1 MPSPTVTALKTLY
14 MANLKE
20 VRTRI
25 ASVSSTQQITSA
37 MKMVSAAKFRRAQNA
52 IVGMRPY
59 ANQLGDIVSDIDTGD
74 GIQTPYHEVRKLEH
88 VLLVVVT
95 SNKGLCGA
103 FNSNVIKQAQARID
117 YYRSIAT
124 ADQPAQLSMIT
135 IGKRCSEY
143 FGKRFDNVVGS
154 HDELLD
160 NASFDAIATF
170 ADDILQQYCDKKYDR
185 VELVYNQFKN
195 SLVQI
200 LSTEQF
206 LPVTVNTTS
215 GNGGTAMKQT
225 ASDYIYEP
233 SKEEIL
239 AEIIPLTLRSQF
251 YRVILDSLASEHGA
265 RMNAMQKATDN
276 ATELLKELRLSYN
289 KARQAAITNEIIEIV
304 SGSEALKG

>member
-1 MPSPTVTALKTLY
+1 

-59 ANQLGDIVSDIDTGD
+59 ANQLGTIAADIDTGD
-74 GIQTPYHEVRKLEH
+74 GIQTPYHEVRRLEN

-103 FNSNVIKQAQARID
+103 FNSNVIKQAQARIEH
-117 YYRSIAT
+117 YRSNAT
-124 ADQPAQLSMIT
+124 PDQPARLAMIT
-135 IGKRCSEY
+135 IGKRCSEF

-154 HDELLD
+154 YDTLLD
-160 NASFDAIATF
+160 NASFDSVATL
-170 ADDILQQYCDKKYDR
+170 ADDIMQQFCDKKYDR
-185 VELVYNQFKN
+185 VELIYNQFKN

-206 LPVTVNTTS
+206 LPIVPDTS
-215 GNGGTAMKQT
+215 SKAADKRMAN
-225 ASDYIYEP
+225 DYIYEP

-239 AEIIPLTLRSQF
+239 
-251 YRVILDSLASEHGA
+251 LDSLASEHGA

>member
-1 MPSPTVTALKTLY
+1 

-59 ANQLGDIVSDIDTGD
+59 ARQLGDIVADIDTGD
-74 GIQTPYHEVRKLEH
+74 GIQTPYHEVRKLEN

-103 FNSNVIKQAQARID
+103 FNSNVLKQAQARID
-117 YYRSIAT
+117 DYRAHAT
-124 ADQPAQLSMIT
+124 AEQPAKLAMIT
-135 IGKRCSEY
+135 IGKRCTEY
-143 FGKRFDNVVGS
+143 FGKRFDNIVGS
-154 HDELLD
+154 YDSLLD
-160 NASFDAIATF
+160 NNTFDSIANL
-170 ADDILQQYCDKKYDR
+170 ADSIMEQFCNKQYDR
-185 VELVYNQFKN
+185 VEIIYNQFKN

-206 LPVTVNTTS
+206 LPVEAKASTAEGKG
-215 GNGGTAMKQT
+215 GNN
-225 ASDYIYEP
+225 DYIYEP
-233 SKEEIL
+233 SKEAIL
-239 AEIIPLTLRSQF
+239 REMIPLMLRSQF

>member
-1 MPSPTVTALKTLY
+1 

-25 ASVSSTQQITSA
+25 GSVSSTQQITSA

-52 IVGMRPY
+52 ILGMRPY
-59 ANQLGDIVSDIDTGD
+59 SAQLNEIMNDIDVED
-74 GIQTPYHEVRKLEH
+74 GIVTPYHDNRKVEN

-103 FNSNVIKQAQARID
+103 FNSNVIKE
-117 YYRSIAT
+117 AT
-124 ADQPAQLSMIT
+124 ARVNYYTNEGKVSDLQMIT
-135 IGKRCSEY
+135 IGKRATEF
-143 FGKRFDNVVGS
+143 FGKRNVNVVGS

-160 NASFDAIATF
+160 KPSFDTIATL
-170 ADDILQQYCDKKYDR
+170 ADSVMQSFCDKKYDR
-185 VELVYNQFKN
+185 VELIYNQFKN

-206 LPVTVNTTS
+206 LPVVPKSAASVTS
-215 GNGGTAMKQT
+215 KRN
-225 ASDYIYEP
+225 DYIYEP
-233 SKEEIL
+233 SKMEIL
-239 AEIIPLTLRSQF
+239 REMVPLTLRSHF
-251 YRVILDSLASEHGA
+251 YRVILDSLAAEHGA

-276 ATELLKELRLSYN
+276 ATELLKELKLSYN

>member
-1 MPSPTVTALKTLY
+1 

-59 ANQLGDIVSDIDTGD
+59 SRQLGEIVADIDTGD
-74 GIQTPYHEVRKLEH
+74 GIQTPYHEERKLEN
-88 VLLVVVT
+88 VLLIVVT

-117 YYRSIAT
+117 YYQASAT
-124 ADQPAQLSMIT
+124 PEQPAHLAMIT
-135 IGKRCSEY
+135 IGKRCTEY
-143 FGKRFDNVVGS
+143 FGKRFGNIVGS
-154 HDELLD
+154 HDSLLD
-160 NASFDAIATF
+160 NATFDDVANL
-170 ADDILQQYCDKKYDR
+170 ADGIMEQFCSKKYDR
-185 VELVYNQFKN
+185 VELIYNQFKN

-200 LSTEQF
+200 LSTEQW
-206 LPVTVNTTS
+206 LPIVTKSTS
-215 GNGGTAMKQT
+215 DATHQSNN
-225 ASDYIYEP
+225 DYIYEP
-233 SKEEIL
+233 SKETIL
-239 AEIIPLTLRSQF
+239 REMIPLMLRSHF